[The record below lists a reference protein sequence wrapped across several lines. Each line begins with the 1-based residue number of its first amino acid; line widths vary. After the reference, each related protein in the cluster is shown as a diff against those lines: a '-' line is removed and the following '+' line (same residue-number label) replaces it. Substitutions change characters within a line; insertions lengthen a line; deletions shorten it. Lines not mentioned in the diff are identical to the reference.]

1 MTSVA
6 PGGGVSAEMDKGRC
20 LEMRKLL
27 LLATFVVLLASLE
40 TWSIASATRLVAG
53 TLAGLAFAVAIAFL
67 DRYEP
72 GSLPR

>member
-1 MTSVA
+1 
-6 PGGGVSAEMDKGRC
+6 
-20 LEMRKLL
+20 MRKLL

-72 GSLPR
+72 GSPPR